1 MIAAGL
7 CLLRYTNA
15 NCQFCTY
22 QPPDSIADED
32 NWFGTLQQMRNS
44 SLANIGYTGGV
55 FDTPEL
61 QWTQHAYIQPQM
73 HPYDRFFYDPVK
85 GYTVDRYLDG

>member
-1 MIAAGL
+1 MIAGCL
-7 CLLRYTNA
+7 LLRYTSA
-15 NCQFCTY
+15 LCQFCTY
-22 QPPDSIADED
+22 RPPESITDEG
-32 NWFGTLQQMRNS
+32 NWFETLQQMRNS
-44 SLANIGYTGGV
+44 SLANIGYKGGV
-55 FDTPEL
+55 FDVPEL